1 MLKSSMHTPRAITR
15 PIATYFGLTIV
26 LLVGPSLATV
36 FRLVKG
42 EPHSDLQ
49 VLIREFLFFALTG
62 LLLWIVKRQEGLP
75 LTSIGL
81 HLDRLGRSL
90 LRGLLLT
97 VIVLV
102 TTVCLYFL
110 LKALGVSLGGND
122 SNPYQPSLWVLMVIL
137 LRAGIVEEIFSRG
150 YAIERLQTLTGKK
163 WIAGLTPL
171 VIFSVA
177 HYRQGMGG
185 IIVVFILGGI
195 TTVFYMKLR
204 DLVANI
210 TGHFLGDFV
219 LNVLLPL
226 VSHG

>member
-1 MLKSSMHTPRAITR
+1 MLKSPMYSPHAITR
-15 PIATYFGLTIV
+15 PAATYLGLIIV
-26 LLVGPSLATV
+26 LLVGPGLATV
-36 FRLVKG
+36 FRLVEG
-42 EPHSDLQ
+42 DPHSDPQ

-75 LTSIGL
+75 LASIGL

-102 TTVCLYFL
+102 TTIGLYFL
-110 LKALGVSLGGND
+110 LKALGVPIGGND

-150 YAIERLQTLTGKK
+150 YAIERLQALTGNK
-163 WIAGLTPL
+163 WIAGLVPL

-185 IIVVFILGGI
+185 VIAVFILGGI

-204 DLVANI
+204 DLAANI

-226 VSHG
+226 VSHS